1 MGSIYKKAAATS
13 NQGLKVEDVDLPLA
27 MNVDISQALKQLSS
41 AISSE
46 HSGDGREADAQPSA
60 TLEEHI
66 DQVELQLP
74 NNDVLDRIL
83 QEADDTEAQPHD
95 ESLVR
100 TNIQFRASRTL
111 GTEVNSNSNF
121 MTTKFSYQ
129 DEENL
134 ADMLRMQLHQGSQ
147 MTPISNTKE
156 E

>member
-13 NQGLKVEDVDLPLA
+13 NQGLKGEDADLPLA

-46 HSGDGREADAQPSA
+46 HSGDEREADAQPSA

-83 QEADDTEAQPHD
+83 
-95 ESLVR
+95 
-100 TNIQFRASRTL
+100 
-111 GTEVNSNSNF
+111 
-121 MTTKFSYQ
+121 
-129 DEENL
+129 
-134 ADMLRMQLHQGSQ
+134 
-147 MTPISNTKE
+147 
-156 E
+156 